1 MTRRIIAV
9 ITLLFVSL
17 TAIPSPAVIKAAT
30 NRSNFV
36 IFSDALAHLIPLDN
50 AGATSINFTTSAPNQ
65 GVVITYNAECS
76 VAGTDNQTWLDI
88 DIILDGVIVPPSDD
102 DNAFCTDNATGG
114 LTNWVS
120 AVIVVATKAPLA
132 GPHTVE
138 VRGALHLF
146 DAGDEFRLD
155 DSTVVVTQ

>member
-1 MTRRIIAV
+1 MTRRLIAV

-17 TAIPSPAVIKAAT
+17 TAIPSPAAIKAAS
-30 NRSNFV
+30 NRTSSST
-36 IFSDALAHLIPLDN
+36 FSDELAHLIPLDN
-50 AGATSINFTTSAPNQ
+50 GGATSINFTTTAPNQ

-88 DIILDGVIVPPSDD
+88 DILLDGVIVSPSDS
-102 DNAFCTDNATGG
+102 DNAFCTDSGTGA

-120 AVIVVATKAPLA
+120 AVIVVATKVPLA

-138 VRGALHLF
+138 VRGGLHVF
-146 DAGDEFRLD
+146 DSGDEFRLD
-155 DSTVVVTQ
+155 DSTILVTQ

>member
-1 MTRRIIAV
+1 MTRRMIAV

-17 TAIPSPAVIKAAT
+17 AAIPSPAAIKAANSRT
-30 NRSNFV
+30 NFV
-36 IFSDALAHLIPLDN
+36 IFSDELAHLIPLDN
-50 AGATSINFTTSAPNQ
+50 SGATSINFSTTAPNQ

-88 DIILDGVIVPPSDD
+88 DIMLDGVIVSPSDS
-102 DNAFCTDNATGG
+102 DNAFCTDNGTGA

-120 AVIVVATKAPLA
+120 AVIVVATKVPLA

-138 VRGALHLF
+138 VRGGLKVF
-146 DAGDEFRLD
+146 DAGDQFRLD
-155 DSTVVVTQ
+155 DSTILVTQ